1 MISFRSCCF
10 RMVGDRG
17 HARRI
22 IEPRV
27 ASHSECFQF
36 QVFEGSIRPS
46 RSLLWYTQAGILC
59 IDTPYRNQNNPALHT
74 DKIDGREDSHDSAN
88 RYTIDADS
96 SKVNACSP
104 SHRQSNAVMMHPTF
118 PLASGPGRLGAVNA
132 RRAMPALT
140 IAMRANELHAPPQT
154 PHFMTGLPR
163 QNGTPYSRRMHNDLN
178 HLDDH
183 WLSGAARCAMDT
195 VMRQVLA

>member
-1 MISFRSCCF
+1 MDMISFRSCCF

-132 RRAMPALT
+132 RRAMPATDDSDAGKRATCTSANTTFLDW
-140 IAMRANELHAPPQT
+140 IAATEWYSVLETDAQRPEPP
-154 PHFMTGLPR
+154 
-163 QNGTPYSRRMHNDLN
+163 
-178 HLDDH
+178 
-183 WLSGAARCAMDT
+183 
-195 VMRQVLA
+195 